1 MFCSKFSLISTNL
14 FWNHLNW
21 LLKLWLLVTQSQKA
35 AGRNWIFYGSL
46 IRRNCANAWM
56 HYCSSILLNKDLFSL
71 IFIISL
77 YYQHS
82 SWQWRASYIFSATSQ
97 LHMHWLHYQAK
108 TSFRPVSFFFIP
120 VRPIRRAIIH
130 SAIREWEEFTCI
142 RFKER
147 RYEKD
152 YIEFFVGKG

>member
-1 MFCSKFSLISTNL
+1 MLCSKFSLIFTNL
-14 FWNHLNW
+14 FWNNFNW

-35 AGRNWIFYGSL
+35 VGRNWIFYVFFF
-46 IRRNCANAWM
+46 RRNCANAWM
-56 HYCSSILLNKDLFSL
+56 HDCFSILLNKDLFSF

-77 YYQHS
+77 HYQHS
-82 SWQWRASYIFSATSQ
+82 SWQWRALKIFSATSQ
-97 LHMHWLHYQAK
+97 LHMHSLHYQEK
-108 TSFRPVSFFFIP
+108 TSLRPVSFFFIL
-120 VRPIRRAIIH
+120 VRPVRRAIIH

-147 RYEKD
+147 RYERD